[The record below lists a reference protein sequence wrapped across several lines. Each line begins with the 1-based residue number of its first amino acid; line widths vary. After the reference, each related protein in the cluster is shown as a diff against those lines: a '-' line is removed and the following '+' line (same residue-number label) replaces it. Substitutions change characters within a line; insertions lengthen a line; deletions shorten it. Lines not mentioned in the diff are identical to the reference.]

1 MIELSLNN
9 VEKYYGANQ
18 ALKDL
23 TFQVSKGVRV
33 GIVGRNGTGKTTIFK
48 VITGIENYDN
58 GIISI
63 RKGSSIGYLEQIP
76 DYPSEYRAKD
86 VLNEAFR
93 DLLEL
98 QSTLRELEVKM
109 STVEGGELNYTIK
122 KYGDLRDIFETKGG
136 YEIEEKMSKV
146 CNGLGF
152 NQDFLNME
160 FNDLSGGE
168 KTTVILG
175 KILLEGPDILLLDE
189 PTNHLD
195 MSSMS
200 WLESYLTE
208 YNGTVLIISHDRYFL
223 DSVVNKI
230 VEIENGTAKSY
241 AGNYSSYVEE
251 KDKVYLEE
259 LKRYEN
265 QQKKIRSMEESIKR
279 LKDWADR
286 GDNENM
292 FRRAFSM
299 EKRLEKMEKVDKPVL
314 DTRNIKLN
322 FSVQDRSGK
331 DVIGVKGLQMK
342 LEGKTLFNNLNFS
355 LKYGERV
362 AILGKNGSGKTTL
375 LKTILGEISA
385 DEGEVKIGV
394 NVKIGYLQ
402 QNIHFNNEDDTVL
415 DIFREGY
422 ICSETEARNILS
434 RFLFYSEDIFKRG
447 KNLSGGERARLRLC
461 QLMYKDVNT
470 LILDEPTNHLDIMS
484 REMLEETLNKF
495 QGSII
500 FVSHDRYF
508 INKIADRIDELSN
521 GTLKSY
527 YGDYDYYKEKRLNY
541 NNVEEPHKKSKEYTN
556 KKVEDSKKTIKDTPN
571 AKRIKEIE
579 DDIKKQET
587 LLKEKEIELDLYS
600 TDYIKLN
607 DLYKEKVDLKD
618 KLDKLLDEWIR
629 LNE

>member
-322 FSVQDRSGK
+322 FSIQDRSGK

>member
-265 QQKKIRSMEESIKR
+265 QQKKIKSMEESIKR

-322 FSVQDRSGK
+322 FSIQDRSGK

>member
-18 ALKDL
+18 VLKNL
-23 TFQVSKGVRV
+23 TFQVSEGDRV
-33 GIVGRNGTGKTTIFK
+33 GIIGRNGTGKTTIFK

-76 DYPSEYRAKD
+76 DYPSEYKVKD
-86 VLNEAFR
+86 VLNEAFH
-93 DLLEL
+93 DLLEI
-98 QSTLRELEVKM
+98 QFTLRELEVRM
-109 STVEGGELNYTIK
+109 STVEEEKLNSTMK
-122 KYGDLRDIFETKGG
+122 KYGDLRDVFETKGG

-146 CNGLGF
+146 CSGLGF
-152 NQDFLNME
+152 NQDFLDME
-160 FNDLSGGE
+160 FNVLSGGE

-195 MSSMS
+195 MDSMS

-208 YNGTVLIISHDRYFL
+208 YKGTVLIISHDRYFL
-223 DSVVNKI
+223 DNVVNKI
-230 VEIENGTAKSY
+230 IEIENGIAKSY
-241 AGNYSSYVEE
+241 VGNYASYVEE

-265 QQKKIRSMEESIKR
+265 QQKKIRAMEESIKR

-322 FSVQDRSGK
+322 FSIQDRSGK
-331 DVIGVKGLQMK
+331 DVIGMKGLKMK
-342 LEGKTLFNNLNFS
+342 LEGKTLFDDLNFS
-355 LKYGERV
+355 LKFGERV
-362 AILGKNGSGKTTL
+362 AVLGKNGSGKTTL
-375 LKTILGEISA
+375 LKSILGEISA
-385 DEGEVKIGV
+385 DEGEIKIGA

-402 QNIHFNNEDDTVL
+402 QNIHFDNEDNSVL

-434 RFLFYSEDIFKRG
+434 RFLFYSEDICKRA
-447 KNLSGGERARLRLC
+447 KHLSGGERARLRLC

-495 QGSII
+495 EGSMI

-527 YGDYDYYKEKRLNY
+527 YGDYDYYRERRLHY
-541 NNVEEPHKKSKEYTN
+541 SSMEEPYKKSKEYAN
-556 KKVEDSKKTIKDTPN
+556 KKIDDSKKTIKNTSN
-571 AKRIKEIE
+571 SKRIKIIEDEIE
-579 DDIKKQET
+579 KQET
-587 LLKEKEIELDLYS
+587 LLKDKELELDLYS
-600 TDYIKLN
+600 TDYSKLN
-607 DLYKEKVDLKD
+607 DLYKEKVELKD
-618 KLDKLLDEWIR
+618 KLDKLLDEWVQ
-629 LNE
+629 LSE